1 MASKTPVTT
10 VHPSH
15 TQSQKASTEPHKK
28 YKKKKIVIKRRME
41 WRMSGVWL
49 LCLFFHCEIPAKRG

>member
-41 WRMSGVWL
+41 WRMSGV
-49 LCLFFHCEIPAKRG
+49 